1 MKKRK
6 SYQKWS
12 WIFMVLFIALSI
24 YNVKFGLLGFI
35 CIGAP
40 LFFVLKK
47 QGKVHCSHY
56 CPRGSLLQNFL
67 RHISL
72 QNNLPNKFKTK
83 IVKNIILIF
92 MLIMFITTIISSGS
106 NIKLLGFGLF
116 RMMTSSLIL
125 GIILGI
131 IYKPR
136 SWCQICP
143 MGYGSGLIDK
153 AIRKPKNCDK
163 K

>member
-1 MKKRK
+1 M
-6 SYQKWS
+6 
-12 WIFMVLFIALSI
+12 
-24 YNVKFGLLGFI
+24 GL
-35 CIGAP
+35 P
-40 LFFVLKK
+40 LFFVLRK

-67 RHISL
+67 SHISL

-83 IVKNIILIF
+83 TVKNIILSF
-92 MLIMFITTIISSGS
+92 MLIMFGITMIKSGG
-106 NIKLLGFGLF
+106 NIRAIGFGLF
-116 RMMTSSLIL
+116 RLMMSSLAL

-136 SWCQICP
+136 SWCQVCP

-153 AIRKPKNCDK
+153 IIKKPTPSNRK
-163 K
+163 

>member
-92 MLIMFITTIISSGS
+92 MLIMFITTIISSGG

-116 RMMTSSLIL
+116 RIMTSSLIL

>member
-12 WIFMVLFIALSI
+12 WIFMVLFITLSI
-24 YNVKFGLLGFI
+24 YDIRFGLLGFV
-35 CIGAP
+35 CMGMP
-40 LFFVLKK
+40 LFFVLRK

-56 CPRGSLLQNFL
+56 CPRGSLLQTFL
-67 RHISL
+67 SHISL

-83 IVKNIILIF
+83 TVKNIILSF
-92 MLIMFITTIISSGS
+92 MLIMFGITMIKSGGD
-106 NIKLLGFGLF
+106 IRAIGFGLF
-116 RMMTSSLIL
+116 RLMMSSLIL

-136 SWCQICP
+136 SWCQVCP

-153 AIRKPKNCDK
+153 IIKKPTPSNRK
-163 K
+163 